1 MKKIII
7 VIPVYNDWESL
18 IKLLDEINKNL
29 NDLKDVNF
37 ECIVIND
44 CSTNKSPDLIKPK
57 NISSLTVV
65 NMKKNKG
72 HARCNALGLR
82 YLVNNFKFDHVLL
95 MDGDGEDRPQEIP
108 FLVQKALS
116 EENMSVVAK
125 RIKRSEG
132 FFFQALYQ
140 IHKLITIIF
149 TGKNINFGNFSCL
162 TNKDAERLFN
172 KKSLWSSFSGSLKF
186 HISNFNSVN
195 SIRGLRYFG
204 PSKMSLFNLIVHS
217 FSIIAVFKKTVF
229 LRSAFLLILSS
240 YLINNLGLLIVVF
253 QIFLVVFNILIY
265 LVSLRENEEE
275 LLKSEENI
283 DSVKVVKH

>member
-7 VIPVYNDWESL
+7 LLPVYNDWESL

-44 CSTNKSPDLIKPK
+44 CSTNKSPNLIKPK
-57 NISSLTVV
+57 NISLLTVV

-132 FFFQALYQ
+132 QIFQFMYQ
-140 IHKLITIIF
+140 MHKLITLLF
-149 TGKNINFGNFSCL
+149 TGKKINFGNYSCL
-162 TNKDAERLFN
+162 T
-172 KKSLWSSFSGSLKF
+172 KKL
-186 HISNFNSVN
+186 
-195 SIRGLRYFG
+195 
-204 PSKMSLFNLIVHS
+204 
-217 FSIIAVFKKTVF
+217 FKKAKAM
-229 LRSAFLLILSS
+229 SAIL
-240 YLINNLGLLIVVF
+240 V
-253 QIFLVVFNILIY
+253 
-265 LVSLRENEEE
+265 
-275 LLKSEENI
+275 LK
-283 DSVKVVKH
+283 KT